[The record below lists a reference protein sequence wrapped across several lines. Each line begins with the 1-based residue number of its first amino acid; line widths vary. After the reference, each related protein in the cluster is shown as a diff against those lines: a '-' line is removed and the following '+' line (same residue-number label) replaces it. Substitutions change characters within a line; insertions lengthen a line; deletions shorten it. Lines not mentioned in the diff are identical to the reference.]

1 VIAPSRPEPLYW
13 RGFTIKLINI
23 TLGVLG
29 TSDQPVAETST
40 LIHTTFTRVRHPCSR
55 RDSNLQSHRPTW
67 PLALGFTIIL
77 LYVCVFL
84 AGEEPGSAGG
94 GTYSVSETTRGGCLS
109 CFVRRST
116 VAVAIALLATRLYPS
131 AWKFRRPA
139 PNKWPISTHT
149 RVDLLGI
156 SSLQAALLK
165 YCVHFSDFCLRYI
178 KWAYKVQ
185 RGKKYNKQFI
195 SK

>member
-1 VIAPSRPEPLYW
+1 MKQLAVRRLFLPSMEHKDSFLSLRDLVNALTFLRKIILHQQPQNLFHQDFFYCVIAPSRPEPLYW

-131 AWKFRRPA
+131 A
-139 PNKWPISTHT
+139 
-149 RVDLLGI
+149 
-156 SSLQAALLK
+156 
-165 YCVHFSDFCLRYI
+165 
-178 KWAYKVQ
+178 
-185 RGKKYNKQFI
+185 
-195 SK
+195 